1 MSSGFMTCQV
11 VVLYFAKSSELAG
24 VRSENITVPQET
36 TSKRLWEEIASLH
49 PRLSVIQDN
58 VVLAV
63 RQEYVAI
70 GDEVIRLR
78 SGDEVAVIPPIS
90 GG

>member
-1 MSSGFMTCQV
+1 MTCQV

-24 VRSENITVPQET
+24 VRSENITVPQEI
-36 TSKRLWEEIASLH
+36 TSKQLWEKITSLH
-49 PRLSVIQDN
+49 PRLCIIQDF

-70 GDEVIRLR
+70 GDEVIRLHP
-78 SGDEVAVIPPIS
+78 GDEVAVIPPVS